1 MAATISSALKW
12 WSLETPD
19 NAAILIGDESVSYV
33 ELDAWA
39 SRIAAHLR
47 EVGVQP
53 GDRVGLLGA
62 SSIPLCALMFGAIRA
77 GAIVSPLNTR
87 MSEREICE
95 FYEQTTPSI
104 VYMDDDQLARHE
116 GLKRIVP
123 RRESIGSVRQI
134 RNVAYTE
141 RHWDGDPDDVVGII
155 ATSGSTARPKGV
167 MFTNKS
173 MLSYAA
179 EFAIEEPFSG
189 PGSRALALSPLSTSG
204 GFVQLVEFVSLGAS
218 IRFEAG
224 FDPERAL
231 KFIVDEKV
239 NVFQGVPLFFE
250 RIAACA
256 GFEKADLSNLRFTS
270 VGGAR
275 VPRALLDAWLA
286 KGCLLRQIYGQ
297 TEAGG
302 SLTIMTKRDA
312 AKHPDKAGRGGLF
325 TEIRVID
332 DQGKFLPANQVG
344 QIVIRGPA
352 TMKGYWNDP
361 DATARTI
368 VDGWLRT
375 GDLGSVDEH
384 GFLSFIDRMKDII
397 ISGGLNISAAEVE
410 RVVSEYPGVVEVSVI
425 GVADA
430 KFGETPL
437 AIVHAPEPID
447 VAKLIEHC
455 NRNLS
460 DYKVPRYVAIESD
473 PLPRLATGKIA
484 KPALRSKYLAQVASM
499 PRVR

>member
-1 MAATISSALKW
+1 LA
-12 WSLETPD
+12 
-19 NAAILIGDESVSYV
+19 
-33 ELDAWA
+33 
-39 SRIAAHLR
+39 
-47 EVGVQP
+47 
-53 GDRVGLLGA
+53 
-62 SSIPLCALMFGAIRA
+62 FGAIRA
-77 GAIVSPLNTR
+77 GAIISPLSTR
-87 MSEREICE
+87 MTEREICE
-95 FYEQTTPSI
+95 FYEQVTPK
-104 VYMDDDQLARHE
+104 VVFMDEDQLAKHE
-116 GLKRIVP
+116 GLERLVGARFP
-123 RRESIGSVRQI
+123 LASLQTLRSAQY
-134 RNVAYTE
+134 VAQD
-141 RHWDGDPDDVVGII
+141 WDCGPDDAVGII

-167 MFTNKS
+167 VFTHKS

-204 GFVQLVEFVSLGAS
+204 GFVQLVEFVSLGAA

-224 FDPERAL
+224 FDAERAL
-231 KFIVDEKV
+231 RLIVDEKI

-250 RIAACA
+250 RIAACP
-256 GFEKADLSNLRFTS
+256 GFAEADLSNLKFTS

-275 VPRALLDAWLA
+275 VPRSLLDRWLE

-312 AKHPDKAGRGGLF
+312 LKYPDKAGRGGMF
-325 TEIRVID
+325 TEIRVIGED
-332 DQGKFLPANQVG
+332 GAFLPPNQLG

-361 DATARTI
+361 EATARTI

-375 GDLGSVDEH
+375 GDLGTIDEN
-384 GFLSFIDRMKDII
+384 GYLTFVDRMKDII

-410 RVVSEYPGVVEVSVI
+410 RVVSEYPGVLEVSVI
-425 GVADA
+425 GAADA

-437 AIVHAPEPID
+437 AIIHATDGLAID
-447 VAKLIEHC
+447 ELIAHC

-460 DYKVPRYVAIESD
+460 DYKIPRYVAIESS

-484 KPALRSKYLAQVASM
+484 KPALRTKYLALVPTM